1 MITSFVDYMKVKR
14 LAQNTIDSYTKYVN
28 EMLEY
33 IGKPENEIV
42 YADLLSWQSSL
53 SKYSNSSIN
62 LRIVAAKK
70 YFNYLYFIKAIS
82 ENPVAELES
91 LPINHKEKMYMDKD
105 MIKAMLNTTTNIRNK
120 AIILT
125 IVTTGVRVSELVGLT
140 RYQYEHMT
148 GEDNREIVLKETK
161 RNKERTIYINDETKN
176 AIDNYLA
183 TRADDCDRLFVSF
196 QNGPIHRN
204 NLCLTL
210 KNIAKKAGISNWEDI
225 CAHGLRAACATI
237 MNENGVDIPT
247 ISKVLGH
254 SSINTTMVYIKTNQA
269 KANNAMRAMVF

>member
-1 MITSFVDYMKVKR
+1 MINSFVDYMKTKR

-28 EMLEY
+28 EMLNRV
-33 IGKPENEIV
+33 GKPENEIKYV
-42 YADLLSWQSSL
+42 DLLSWQNNL

-62 LRIVAAKK
+62 LRIAAIKK
-70 YFNYLYFIKAIS
+70 YFNYLYFIKAID
-82 ENPVAELES
+82 ENPTVELES
-91 LPINHKEKMYMDKD
+91 LPISHKEKIYMNKD
-105 MIKAMLNTTTNIRNK
+105 MVKAMLDATTNTRNK

-125 IVTTGVRVSELVGLT
+125 IVTTGVRVSELVGMT

-148 GEDNREIVLKETK
+148 GEDNREIILRETK
-161 RNKERTIYINDETKN
+161 RNKERTIYINDETKE
-176 AIDNYLA
+176 AIDKYLA

-196 QNGPIHRN
+196 QNGPLHRN

-254 SSINTTMVYIKTNQA
+254 SSINTTMVYIKTNQT
-269 KANNAMRAMVF
+269 KANNAMKAMVF

>member
-1 MITSFVDYMKVKR
+1 MINSFVDYMKTKR

-28 EMLEY
+28 EMLNCV
-33 IGKPENEIV
+33 GKPENEIKYV
-42 YADLLSWQSSL
+42 DLLSWQNNL

-62 LRIVAAKK
+62 LRIAAIKK
-70 YFNYLYFIKAIS
+70 YFNYLYFIKAID
-82 ENPVAELES
+82 ENPTVELES
-91 LPINHKEKMYMDKD
+91 LPISHKEKIYMNKD
-105 MIKAMLNTTTNIRNK
+105 MVKAMLDATTNTRNK

-125 IVTTGVRVSELVGLT
+125 IVTTGVRVSELVGMT

-148 GEDNREIVLKETK
+148 GEDNREIILRETK
-161 RNKERTIYINDETKN
+161 RNKERTIYINDETKE
-176 AIDNYLA
+176 AIDKYLA
-183 TRADDCDRLFVSF
+183 TRTDDCDRLFVSF
-196 QNGPIHRN
+196 QNGPLHRN

-210 KNIAKKAGISNWEDI
+210 KNIAKKAGISNWENI

-254 SSINTTMVYIKTNQA
+254 SSINTTMVYIKTSQT
-269 KANNAMRAMVF
+269 KANNAMKAMVF

>member
-14 LAQNTIDSYTKYVN
+14 LAQNTIDSYIKYVN
-28 EMLEY
+28 KMLEY
-33 IGKPENEIV
+33 VGKPENEIN
-42 YADLLSWQSSL
+42 YADLLNWQNSL

-62 LRIVAAKK
+62 LRIAAVKK
-70 YFNYLYFIKAIS
+70 YFNYLYFIKAIN
-82 ENPVAELES
+82 ENPVVELES
-91 LPINHKEKMYMDKD
+91 LPINHKEKMYMNKD
-105 MIKAMLNTTTNIRNK
+105 MIKAMLNATTNIRNK

-148 GEDNREIVLKETK
+148 GEDNREIILKETK

-176 AIDNYLA
+176 AIDDYLA
-183 TRADDCDRLFVSF
+183 TRTDNCDRLFVSF

-204 NLCLTL
+204 NLCLTI

-254 SSINTTMVYIKTNQA
+254 SSISTTMVYIKTNQA
-269 KANNAMRAMVF
+269 KANKAMKAMVF

>member
-1 MITSFVDYMKVKR
+1 MVTSFVDYMKVKR

-28 EMLEY
+28 EMMEY
-33 IGKPENEIV
+33 ISKSENEIN
-42 YADLLSWQSSL
+42 YADLLNWQNSL

-62 LRIVAAKK
+62 LRIAAVKK
-70 YFNYLYFIKAIS
+70 YFNYLYFIKEIN
-82 ENPVAELES
+82 ENPVTELES
-91 LPINHKEKMYMDKD
+91 LPINHKEKMYMNKD
-105 MIKAMLNTTTNIRNK
+105 MIKAMLDATTNIRNK

-148 GEDNREIVLKETK
+148 GEDNREIILRETK

-176 AIDNYLA
+176 AIDNYLT
-183 TRADDCDRLFVSF
+183 TRTDDCDRLFVSF

-210 KNIAKKAGISNWEDI
+210 KNIAKKAGVSNWEDI

-269 KANNAMRAMVF
+269 KVNNAMKAMVF